1 MFLTKLSK
9 GSEPEVIRTMLEIN
23 SYNSSYEAS
32 KDTGISLNALWNAR
46 EKGNTLI
53 VRRRDKVPFEIGW
66 SNIHPNC
73 FEDRKEDRR
82 IAEREERLEKERER
96 KRMMS
101 EMTEE
106 ELVEFKRAE
115 EEERNRRDIAFGKR
129 LTDCLV
135 GSI

>member
-1 MFLTKLSK
+1 M
-9 GSEPEVIRTMLEIN
+9 
-23 SYNSSYEAS
+23 
-32 KDTGISLNALWNAR
+32 NALWNAR

-53 VRRRDKVPFEIGW
+53 IRRRDKVPFEIGW

-73 FEDRKEDRR
+73 FAAKKEDRR
-82 IAEREERLEKERER
+82 IAESEERLKKERER

-115 EEERNRRDIAFGKR
+115 EEERNRRDITFEKFFNR
-129 LTDCLV
+129 VFSKELE
-135 GSI
+135 S